1 MASVTVRDVI
11 PRIFST
17 WEPSSRLKDGVLLAT
32 KLILAR
38 YGLSQF
44 STTADDPL
52 ARTVSERA
60 ALRGEKPSWSVTIRD
75 VIPRF
80 FSTWR
85 LCSGYRSISQMDN
98 LLDLPR
104 YVLCKSCEAT

>member
-1 MASVTVRDVI
+1 MVVNIMIS
-11 PRIFST
+11 RIFST
-17 WEPSSRLKDGVLLAT
+17 WEPSSRLKGGVLLVT

-60 ALRGEKPSWSVTIRD
+60 ALRGEKTSWRAL
-75 VIPRF
+75 
-80 FSTWR
+80 R
-85 LCSGYRSISQMDN
+85 L
-98 LLDLPR
+98 
-104 YVLCKSCEAT
+104 ET

>member
-11 PRIFST
+11 PSIFST
-17 WEPSSRLKDGVLLAT
+17 WEPSSRLKVVQLLAT

-52 ARTVSERA
+52 DPTVAEARRPKVRKTV
-60 ALRGEKPSWSVTIRD
+60 D
-75 VIPRF
+75 
-80 FSTWR
+80 
-85 LCSGYRSISQMDN
+85 
-98 LLDLPR
+98 
-104 YVLCKSCEAT
+104 